1 MKSEKLTSSE
11 RRLIVE
17 VGSQWMRKSDAE
29 VLGEAAVLF
38 RLAVAIVG
46 VKGREQWRKK
56 TGTTGS
62 RENHLTIDRH
72 AV

>member
-1 MKSEKLTSSE
+1 MATKAKLTPAE

-17 VGSQWMRKSDAE
+17 VGSQWIRKSDAE

-46 VKGREQWRKK
+46 VKGREAWRK
-56 TGTTGS
+56 
-62 RENHLTIDRH
+62 RRRLWARPAIIH
-72 AV
+72 AAN